1 MNNLDNTSS
10 MLAKNN
16 ENQNINL
23 LLEKFNQYK

>member
-23 LLEKFNQYK
+23 LLKKFNQYK